1 MRWNYLATGSVLL
14 ILASL
19 TGAEYLG
26 TTISTD
32 GTFHLYGAGED
43 ENGSFV
49 SRVMAVGTSELS
61 RIITGEDSGIG
72 LSVHGTGPV
81 LFSDYTTKDR
91 VYPATPAC
99 VFLTADRINAPGR
112 SHMYTSGILERGTY
126 TMSRVTDPDLVG
138 ESLINGTGFII
149 LESGSEGNSTSESA
163 GFVSGNM
170 TVHDQVML

>member
-32 GTFHLYGAGED
+32 GTVHLCGSGED
-43 ENGSFV
+43 ANGSFV
-49 SRVMAVGTSELS
+49 SRVMTVGSSELS
-61 RIITGEDSGIG
+61 RIITGEDSGT
-72 LSVHGTGPV
+72 LMSVHGTGPV

-91 VYPATPAC
+91 VSPAPLAC
-99 VFLTADRINAPGR
+99 VFLVDRNNAESR
-112 SHMYTSGILERGTY
+112 SHMFASGILERGSY
-126 TMSRVTDPDLVG
+126 TMSRVSYPDLLG
-138 ESLINGTGFII
+138 ESLINGSGFIL
-149 LESGSEGNSTSESA
+149 LESGSEGNTTSGSE

-170 TVHDQVML
+170 TVHDTVRL